1 MRTQLDAVVLEYIH
15 NVIEKEWPHMADNT
29 FDGGKVGAHRLWAT
43 VLAYHTADSREQML
57 IDKSIDELN
66 LISQARSQRIFY
78 YHEDLPSVVW
88 TVIYLGCLMTIGFSY
103 FFGSKIF

>member
-1 MRTQLDAVVLEYIH
+1 MRSSWNTYTTSSK
-15 NVIEKEWPHMADNT
+15 KEWPHMADNT

-66 LISQARSQRIFY
+66 LISQHAASGFFI
-78 YHEDLPSVVW
+78 YHEDLPSW
-88 TVIYLGCLMTIGFSY
+88 CGR
-103 FFGSKIF
+103 